1 MKKFNEINIGDSA
14 TVVHTITD
22 SDIEKFVELTGDDNK
37 LHINK
42 EFAKKT
48 EFKKPVVHGML
59 GASFISTLIGTK
71 LPGDGALWFSQTL
84 EFLRPVRVG
93 DTITVQAQVISKN
106 DKSNTI
112 ELNTEIINQNKQV
125 VTKGISKIKVIPL
138 EEDIN
143 TINRIEFSDRKKTV
157 LILGASGGVGR
168 IVAEKLANEGY
179 NLILHYNSNKVII
192 DELML
197 KSNKLGVEAI
207 SVKADLLSQIE
218 IQELTLNIKRNF
230 SNLTGFINCSIVN
243 IPNIKFEKLEWNDIQ
258 KHIDINIKSSFF
270 LLKEILPIF
279 ESQRY
284 GKIVFLTTQYIESP
298 VSELSHYLISKS
310 ALVGFVKS
318 LAIEF
323 ASRGI
328 NVNMVSPSMIDT
340 DLVADI
346 PKKVK
351 MLTEAKTPLKR
362 LCTPEDVA
370 EAVSFLMSDKS
381 NFITGETIRV
391 NGGQVMI

>member
-37 LHINK
+37 LHVNK

-125 VTKGISKIKVIPL
+125 VTTGISKIKVIPL

-143 TINRIEFSDRKKTV
+143 TINNFECNDRKKTV

-168 IVAEKLANEGY
+168 TVAEKLANEGY

-192 DELML
+192 DELIL

-207 SVKADLLSQIE
+207 SVKADLLSQSE
-218 IQELTLNIKRNF
+218 IQELTLNIKRKF

-270 LLKEILPIF
+270 LLKEILPNF
-279 ESQRY
+279 VNQRY

-323 ASRGI
+323 AGRGI
-328 NVNMVSPSMIDT
+328 NVNMVSPSMIIDPNFCT
-340 DLVADI
+340 DAVYRFTKYVIFSESGLS
-346 PKKVK
+346 
-351 MLTEAKTPLKR
+351 LK
-362 LCTPEDVA
+362 
-370 EAVSFLMSDKS
+370 
-381 NFITGETIRV
+381 
-391 NGGQVMI
+391 